1 MTQETCCCS
10 PSVVTQAPNV
20 NQVLEDECN
29 DEKFW
34 YAFISSSVITF
45 ATGLFVI
52 LACRAHVMFKKD
64 EEDNDDETDNEHRD
78 SPGGGPPGEEEE
90 KAEVGWLTSL
100 KDWAGILIS
109 AQTTTGRIL
118 MVFMAFNSLAAF
130 VIYLLYTGSE

>member
-1 MTQETCCCS
+1 M
-10 PSVVTQAPNV
+10 P
-20 NQVLEDECN
+20 
-29 DEKFW
+29 
-34 YAFISSSVITF
+34 
-45 ATGLFVI
+45 GLFVI

-118 MVFMAFNSLAAF
+118 VRCLTERFDISQLQFDLIKIEF
-130 VIYLLYTGSE
+130 CQQICFDFGL